1 MGANNSTHVPSG
13 EGLSIEMVEK
23 VIVKGVGSTGS
34 PEKGT
39 KYLLCVSYEHQV
51 LENEVA
57 EVGMGESGDELLL
70 SSYRIGLDQHMSKG
84 REGYYVTHTLLYPRI
99 VASPPGMA
107 KRLL

>member
-1 MGANNSTHVPSG
+1 MGANDPAHVPSS
-13 EGLSIEMVEK
+13 ESLSIEVVEK
-23 VIVKGVGSTGS
+23 VIMKDMGSTGS

-39 KYLLCVSYEHQV
+39 KYLLCVSCEHQV
-51 LENEVA
+51 LEKEVA

-70 SSYRIGLDQHMSKG
+70 SSDRIGLDQYIRKG